1 MLLVEDESGVRALT
15 ATLLDKLGYAVIE
28 ARDEDSAVAT
38 LESAARVGLLV
49 TDVVLPGAMSGP
61 KIAEEVCRR
70 RAGIKVLYM
79 SGYPDQV
86 LQSHGPLD
94 EGAEVLSKPFRRNQL
109 AQKVRSALDGNGIAH
124 P

>member
-28 ARDEDSAVAT
+28 ACDGDFAVAT
-38 LESAARVGLLV
+38 LESAARVDLLL

-61 KIAEEVCRR
+61 KIAEEVRRR

-94 EGAEVLSKPFRRNQL
+94 DGAEVLSKPFRRN
-109 AQKVRSALDGNGIAH
+109 
-124 P
+124 